1 MRRSS
6 SIIASLAALALLT
19 LAAAFTPVRA
29 EILMANVLGS
39 PLAET
44 PPITTLNAS
53 GGFNVTINVTRDAAG
68 NITGG
73 TISFIAQVQFPGS
86 VTFNAFHI
94 HEGAA
99 GIAGPPRFDT
109 GLSGTNTVTVASGAG
124 LVTPAA
130 VVVTDL
136 AALARLLANP
146 AGWYVNLHSTVNPGG
161 AIRGQFTTLTESFTN
176 TVAMTGAQEV
186 PPITN
191 AEANATGT
199 GTLTLNPT
207 RNALGVI
214 NGGKVTFT
222 VDYNFP
228 GATTFTGLHIH
239 EGAAGVMAGVVI
251 NTGVGVGGVNT
262 IVSPTGK
269 GFVSITV
276 PITTAAQ
283 IGALMRCIANP
294 TGFYVNLHTTL
305 NGGGA
310 VRAQLT
316 SLSRPPVISQSSK
329 YVLPTG
335 SAPATFALT
344 VTGLD
349 LLNLLASTVQINGQT
364 ATIAPDLATGNINVT
379 VPAALVANAGV
390 LNVQVKPPSGA
401 LSLPLSIPVVPAA
414 ALNSQAVA
422 VVDSASFR
430 AGAASESIAS
440 AFGTKLSTALVIGSG
455 AVLPTVLDG
464 TTVYVN
470 GVNAPLFFVS
480 PGQINFQMPVG
491 TLSGPASIVVV
502 ARDGT
507 VSQGQIVIGDISPG
521 IFTRLTNGQ
530 GAPAAV
536 ASTDNGA
543 TFTIVMSNADG
554 SPVEVSAGNIM
565 QLFGTGLRFRSSDMT
580 ATAGGV
586 TGTPSFVGPQGSL
599 LGLDQ
604 INLTIPQ
611 AMAGKG
617 EIDLVFSV
625 DGKATNAVRIKVR

>member
-1 MRRSS
+1 MRKSGF
-6 SIIASLAALALLT
+6 IASLAAFALLM
-19 LAAAFTPVRA
+19 LASAFTPVQA
-29 EILMANVLGS
+29 EVLMANVLGT

-53 GGFNVTINVTRDAAG
+53 GGFNITINVTRDAAG
-68 NITGG
+68 NITAG
-73 TISFIAQVQFPGS
+73 TITFIAQVQFPGS
-86 VTFNAFHI
+86 VSFNGFHI

-99 GIAGPPRFDT
+99 GIAGPVRFNT
-109 GLSGTNTVTVASGAG
+109 GLSGTNTRDFASGAG
-124 LVTPAA
+124 LILPDP

-146 AGWYVNLHSTVNPGG
+146 AGFYVNLHSSVNPGG
-161 AIRGQFTTLTESFTN
+161 AIRGQFTTLTESLSN

-199 GTLTLNPT
+199 GTLTFNPT

-214 NGGKVTFT
+214 NGGNVTFT

-239 EGAAGVMAGVVI
+239 EGPAGAAAGVVI
-251 NTGVGVGGVNT
+251 NTGLNGAASAL
-262 IVSPTGK
+262 VSPTGK
-269 GFVSITV
+269 GLVSITV

-283 IGALMRCIANP
+283 IGALTRLIANP
-294 TGFYVNLHTTL
+294 TGFYVNIHTTL

-310 VRAQLT
+310 VRGQLT
-316 SLSRPPVISQSSK
+316 SLSRPPVIAQVSK

-335 SAPATFALT
+335 NANATFAMT

-364 ATIAPDLATGNINVT
+364 ATAVPDVNTGLITVT
-379 VPAALVANAGV
+379 VPAASLANAGV
-390 LNVQVKPPSGA
+390 LNVQVKAPNGT
-401 LSLPLSIPVVPAA
+401 LSLPLNIPVVPAA
-414 ALNSQAVA
+414 SLNSQAVA

-440 AFGTKLSTALVIGSG
+440 AFGTKLASTFATGTG
-455 AVLPTVLDG
+455 AVLPISLDG
-464 TTVYVN
+464 TSVYIN

-480 PGQINFQMPVG
+480 PGQINFEVPVS
-491 TLSGPASIVVV
+491 TLSGPGAIVIV
-502 ARDGT
+502 AKDGT
-507 VSQGQIVIGDISPG
+507 VSQGQILIGDISPG
-521 IFTRLTNGQ
+521 IFTRLANGQ
-530 GAPAAV
+530 GAPSAV
-536 ASTDNGA
+536 ASNDNGV

-554 SPVEVSAGNIM
+554 TPVEISAGNIAV
-565 QLFGTGLRFRSSDMT
+565 LFGTGLRFKTGDVT

-586 TGTPSFVGPQGSL
+586 TGSPSFVGAQGGL
-599 LGLDQ
+599 VGLDQ
-604 INLTIPQ
+604 INFTIPQ
-611 AMAGKG
+611 SLAGKG
-617 EIDLVFSV
+617 EMDLVLSL
-625 DGKATNAVRIKVR
+625 DGKQTNPVRIKVK